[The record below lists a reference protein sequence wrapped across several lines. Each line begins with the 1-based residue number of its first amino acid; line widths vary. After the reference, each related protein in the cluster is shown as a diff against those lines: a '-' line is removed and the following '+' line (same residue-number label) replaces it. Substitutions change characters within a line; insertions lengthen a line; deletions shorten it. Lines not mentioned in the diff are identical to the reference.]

1 MQYITI
7 INIIF
12 CFIILFIGVCKAVI
26 SRRMVYLFI
35 AIGFGLFGISHF
47 FSLAGIGQIAF
58 VRILAYLAVL
68 WAIFSS

>member
-1 MQYITI
+1 MQYIPI
-7 INIIF
+7 VNIIF

-47 FSLAGIGQIAF
+47 FSLAGIGQIVF
-58 VRILAYLAVL
+58 VRVLAYLAIL
-68 WAIFSS
+68 WAILSR